1 MNIQDALDLSLNEE
15 AFRIIGKSEK
25 QAIKPPGQFNVVL
38 HNDDFTPFE
47 LVTVILVRVFNKGME
62 EALAI
67 TQNVHVQGKGI
78 AGQYTRDIAETKR
91 EVAMAWARENECP
104 LQLTVEAA
112 P

>member
-1 MNIQDALDLSLNEE
+1 MSEVLD
-15 AFRIIGKSEK
+15 RKSEK

-47 LVTVILVRVFNKGME
+47 LVTVILVRVFNKGMD

-91 EVAMAWARENECP
+91 EAAMAWARENECP